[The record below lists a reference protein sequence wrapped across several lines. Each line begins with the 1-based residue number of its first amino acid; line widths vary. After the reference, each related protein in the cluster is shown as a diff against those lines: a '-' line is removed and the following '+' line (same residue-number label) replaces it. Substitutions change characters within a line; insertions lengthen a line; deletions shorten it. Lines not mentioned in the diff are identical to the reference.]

1 MILLDS
7 NILVYS
13 INSAS
18 PKNQKSRDFI
28 IDNQDNLCVAHQN
41 ILETLRVLT
50 HPKFPN
56 PISSSKAVEAVTSIT
71 DNLKIISPNFE
82 TQFVAIELIK
92 KYKIV
97 SDQIFDT
104 YLVSTMLTNDVFTVA
119 TDNEKD
125 FRNFKEIKVD
135 NPFKKLS

>member
-13 INSAS
+13 LNSAS

-28 IDNQDNLCVAHQN
+28 INNQDKLCVAHQN
-41 ILETLRVLT
+41 INETLRVLT

-56 PISSSKAVEAVTSIT
+56 PLSSSEAVEAVTLIT
-71 DNLKIISPNFE
+71 DNLMVISPNFE
-82 TQFVAIELIK
+82 TNFVTIEFIK

-104 YLVSTMLTNDVFTVA
+104 YLVSTMLTNDIFKVA
-119 TDNEKD
+119 TDNTKD
-125 FRNFKEIKVD
+125 F
-135 NPFKKLS
+135 LM